1 MVYFSSLPPRLM
13 SCKLSDIARA
23 KSSSDTVA
31 NASSISLDIFSRSP
45 HCTSGL
51 LTDPGDHGLALPYDA
66 CDRDSD
72 GGLSPNRIPPAKCG
86 DVGWSLPP
94 LPRGSPRGVW
104 KISPELDVRELSS
117 DRGTGTVWPPWV
129 PPPACPS

>member
-1 MVYFSSLPPRLM
+1 M

-45 HCTSGL
+45 PCTSGL
-51 LTDPGDHGLALPYDA
+51 LTDPGDHGLVLPYDA

-86 DVGWSLPP
+86 DVGWSQSDFDASFFSTASMEHMLPGTRPATP
-94 LPRGSPRGVW
+94 LGSFETRP
-104 KISPELDVRELSS
+104 VRSRHS
-117 DRGTGTVWPPWV
+117 AT
-129 PPPACPS
+129 C

>member
-1 MVYFSSLPPRLM
+1 M

-45 HCTSGL
+45 PRTSGL

-86 DVGWSLPP
+86 DVCRSLPSLPP

-104 KISPELDVRELSS
+104 KISPELDVR
-117 DRGTGTVWPPWV
+117 
-129 PPPACPS
+129 